1 MVRALSVAALMTVAW
16 LAPLHSAS
24 AVSSVLYV
32 GGPGCS
38 DSGPGTESQP
48 FCTISAASSAAVAG
62 QTVQVSSGV
71 YQEAVTVAR
80 SGTSTAPIV
89 FTTAPGASV
98 TVRGGSFGFK
108 TSSRSWVTIIGF
120 TITQVSTYGIQVSS
134 SSNITVEG
142 VTVSQTGSHGVY
154 VAGSTAVTVDAA
166 TVSNTTGNGIHV
178 TGASSSVAVDGAT
191 VSGATGNGVHVAG
204 STAVTV
210 DGAMVSNATGN
221 GVYVTDSSSVTVRDS
236 HTSYAGQPVSGSTKK
251 GIYLYNTTGSLVV
264 GNTSDHNS
272 DAGIYLTNGSTGN
285 EVRGNITFANAR
297 VYTRAAPGIDIR
309 SSGNTVAR
317 NVSYG
322 NEDSGIQ
329 FYNGGGD
336 SLIFENVTYGNGDH
350 GIDNLNS
357 TNQVIVANTVYGNT
371 TSGINVEGTPGTSA
385 SQGARLANN
394 ISVDNALN
402 SFATK
407 GNIRVDANSI
417 TGTTI
422 DYDLVY
428 LSSAGKMFTWGN
440 TTYTSLSAF
449 TAATG
454 QESHGLQAIPGFANP
469 ASGDL
474 HILAGSPAI
483 DSADS
488 GAPGQPATDIDG
500 NPRADDPATPNTGV
514 GPRTY
519 DDRGAYEFQP

>member
-1 MVRALSVAALMTVAW
+1 MGHAFLPFMRKRPVVRALSVAALMAVAW

-38 DSGPGTESQP
+38 NSGPGTESQP

-154 VAGSTAVTVDAA
+154 
-166 TVSNTTGNGIHV
+166 
-178 TGASSSVAVDGAT
+178 
-191 VSGATGNGVHVAG
+191 VAG